1 MVGASASRSIGRGFD
16 ARLRRYQATTLGK
29 LFTPTCL
36 DADSLRYYMVSLKP
50 GTFTFTF
57 FTLDCSTWNIVFL
70 RGSPQHEIPCVEF
83 AANL

>member
-1 MVGASASRSIGRGFD
+1 MTNTILPIISIETPKCDCNQCIKIECRKILVRVRSPP
-16 ARLRRYQATTLGK
+16 RRYQATTLGK

-57 FTLDCSTWNIVFL
+57 TFL
-70 RGSPQHEIPCVEF
+70 V
-83 AANL
+83 NL